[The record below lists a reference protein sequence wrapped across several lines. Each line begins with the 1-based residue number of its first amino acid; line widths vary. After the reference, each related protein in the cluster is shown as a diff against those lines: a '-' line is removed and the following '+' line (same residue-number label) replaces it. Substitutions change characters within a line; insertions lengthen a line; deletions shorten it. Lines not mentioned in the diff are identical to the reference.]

1 MMFRAS
7 DNRNADTESNVN
19 AAIQVIIGITVTVVI
34 CLLFLYTS
42 LPLFSETRYPDG
54 SYPISWRSGLA
65 FLLFLA
71 VGQFVGFCV
80 ARRIGRWVTITL
92 KCPGRRE
99 DERYRLI
106 NN

>member
-1 MMFRAS
+1 MMACA
-7 DNRNADTESNVN
+7 DPDTESNVK
-19 AAIQVIIGITVTVVI
+19 AAIQIGIGIAVTVVT

-42 LPLFSETRYPDG
+42 APIFWETRYPDG

-80 ARRIGRWVTITL
+80 ARRMYL
-92 KCPGRRE
+92 KFRPPGT
-99 DERYRLI
+99 
-106 NN
+106 